1 MDESALRERLR
12 AGGLEAASWSNGP
25 GDVYAAHDHAYDKV
39 LVCVRGGITFHL
51 GGIGRDVVLDPGD
64 RLDLPAA
71 TGHAATVGSAGVT
84 CLEAHLPAGTLDGM
98 VRHRQGSW

>member
-1 MDESALRERLR
+1 MDEAGLRERLR
-12 AGGLEAASWSNGP
+12 AGGLAAASWSNGP
-25 GDVYAAHDHAYDKV
+25 GDVYAAHDHPYDKV

-51 GGIGRDVVLDPGD
+51 DGIGRDVALDPGD

-84 CLEAHLPAGTLDGM
+84 CLEAHLPAGTLGDVARRPHGT
-98 VRHRQGSW
+98 W